1 MTWWQIL
8 LLCWVCYLAG
18 FATAALMQ
26 MARSDTDD
34 QADDYRAGL
43 NDD

>member
-1 MTWWQIL
+1 MSGWQVL

-18 FATAALMQ
+18 YARAALMV
-26 MARSDTDD
+26 MARSDSDEVE
-34 QADDYRAGL
+34 QYRAGL